1 MMTERNDI
9 NANQIFVKEM
19 NSTERK
25 QQNNQNN
32 NNNNNNISAMNSK
45 RISSVSVSR
54 LNVNYLKETAPCSDT
69 NSTNS
74 APYIINTKNSVIFN
88 SNKNNNNGNN
98 NSNNREKTF
107 IFGKMNKSINN
118 SNSITNLN
126 DKNSPFQ
133 FIKAQLAYKHYEI
146 LYKPKNF
153 RAGIL
158 PVEENSDY
166 TNIQ

>member
-1 MMTERNDI
+1 MVMERNDI
-9 NANQIFVKEM
+9 NANQMFEKEI
-19 NSTERK
+19 NSMERK

-32 NNNNNNISAMNSK
+32 NNNSNSSSSINSK
-45 RISSVSVSR
+45 RVSSVSVSR
-54 LNVNYLKETAPCSDT
+54 LNVNYLKETAS
-69 NSTNS
+69 SS
-74 APYIINTKNSVIFN
+74 SASSAAPYIISTNNSLF
-88 SNKNNNNGNN
+88 NNNN
-98 NSNNREKTF
+98 NNREKTF
-107 IFGKMNKSINN
+107 SFGKMNKSINN